1 MLGGTLITLLGAGL
15 WGLNAVVSKYL
26 MGRGIDTMWMVN
38 FRMITS
44 GLVLLIF
51 ALFRNPHGIFDIWK
65 DRKSVIRLLVIA
77 LFAFGLCQPT
87 YYISIDY
94 SNAGIASAI
103 QQTAPVFV
111 LIYVIIKER
120 RRPAGAE
127 LSALALVM
135 AGSFLIST
143 HGDAGALAI
152 HPLALL
158 SGLISALC
166 CALYITLPSELIK
179 RYGTFETVGWGLFLG
194 GIFIAPFCK
203 LWNFPSQWD
212 VSLIAGMIFIILP
225 GAAFAFAL
233 FLYGTSIV
241 GPVRGGVYNLFEPV
255 TALMASVLLLSQS
268 FHPAEICGTAAI
280 LAGIAVLTV
289 SRQEPAN
296 TEPAVEEQA
305 EEEPAAEDPAA
316 EEQADDA
323 SEPAKEEKSYKDI
336 IVEKLSEEA
345 VEHYGEGKQSS
356 SGYQMQSFVGVT
368 IYPTEEENV
377 YGFEARYS
385 YPGDGEY
392 WKAVFTGTCKVE
404 GDVCTA
410 YDIEWGEA
418 KPDKD

>member
-1 MLGGTLITLLGAGL
+1 MDKSRHIIAGTLITLAGAGL

-44 GLVLLIF
+44 GFVLLLF
-51 ALFRNPHGIFDIWK
+51 ALIRDPRGIFEIWR
-65 DRKSVIRLLVIA
+65 DRKSVIRLLIISM
-77 LFAFGLCQPT
+77 FAFGLCQPT

-120 RRPAGAE
+120 RKPTSAE
-127 LSALALVM
+127 LSALALVI

-143 HGDAGALAI
+143 HGDLSVLAVS
-152 HPLALL
+152 PLALI

-166 CALYITLPSELIK
+166 CALYITLPADLIR

-203 LWNFPSQWD
+203 LWNFPAQWD
-212 VSLIAGMIFIILP
+212 GTLIAGMIFIILP

-255 TALMASVLLLSQS
+255 TALAASVILLNQN
-268 FHPAEICGTAAI
+268 FHPTEIGGTAAI
-280 LAGIAVLTV
+280 LAGIAILTV
-289 SRQEPAN
+289 
-296 TEPAVEEQA
+296 
-305 EEEPAAEDPAA
+305 
-316 EEQADDA
+316 
-323 SEPAKEEKSYKDI
+323 AKE
-336 IVEKLSEEA
+336 
-345 VEHYGEGKQSS
+345 
-356 SGYQMQSFVGVT
+356 
-368 IYPTEEENV
+368 
-377 YGFEARYS
+377 
-385 YPGDGEY
+385 
-392 WKAVFTGTCKVE
+392 KAE
-404 GDVCTA
+404 
-410 YDIEWGEA
+410 
-418 KPDKD
+418 

>member
-1 MLGGTLITLLGAGL
+1 MNKSRHIIAGTLITLAGAGL

-44 GLVLLIF
+44 GFVLLLF
-51 ALFRNPHGIFDIWK
+51 ALIRNPRGIFEIWR
-65 DRKSVIRLLVIA
+65 DRKSVIRLLIISM
-77 LFAFGLCQPT
+77 FAFGLCQPT

-120 RRPAGAE
+120 RKPTSAE
-127 LSALALVM
+127 LSALALVI

-143 HGDAGALAI
+143 HGDLSALAVS
-152 HPLALL
+152 PLALI

-166 CALYITLPSELIK
+166 CALYITLPADLIR

-203 LWNFPSQWD
+203 LWNFPAQWD
-212 VSLIAGMIFIILP
+212 GTLIAGMIFIILP

-255 TALMASVLLLSQS
+255 TALAASVILLNQN
-268 FHPAEICGTAAI
+268 FHTTEIGGTAAI
-280 LAGIAVLTV
+280 LAGIAILTV
-289 SRQEPAN
+289 
-296 TEPAVEEQA
+296 
-305 EEEPAAEDPAA
+305 
-316 EEQADDA
+316 
-323 SEPAKEEKSYKDI
+323 AKEK
-336 IVEKLSEEA
+336 
-345 VEHYGEGKQSS
+345 
-356 SGYQMQSFVGVT
+356 
-368 IYPTEEENV
+368 TE
-377 YGFEARYS
+377 
-385 YPGDGEY
+385 
-392 WKAVFTGTCKVE
+392 
-404 GDVCTA
+404 
-410 YDIEWGEA
+410 
-418 KPDKD
+418 